1 MNAKTNMPAGIAVA
15 TQLLAGA
22 IKGAPM
28 TIVNNTAAIT

>member
-1 MNAKTNMPAGIAVA
+1 MSPKNDVPAGIAVA

-28 TIVNNTAAIT
+28 TIVNYR